1 LLARCKQAAMTKGE
15 PIAELKVWR
24 KARDLTLDQ
33 AAEMLSKRMGR
44 EGDPIARATYWA
56 WENGKKMPSPL
67 FLAALCAMTGVE
79 HSAFYPPAPE
89 PAPSTDPCQPAL
101 L

>member
-1 LLARCKQAAMTKGE
+1 LARCKQAAMTKGE

-44 EGDPIARATYWA
+44 EGDPIAARPIGLGRMARRCLRRCS
-56 WENGKKMPSPL
+56 SPR
-67 FLAALCAMTGVE
+67 CA
-79 HSAFYPPAPE
+79 P
-89 PAPSTDPCQPAL
+89 
-101 L
+101 